1 MTRKT
6 RRGGKVPRPGSVFEY
21 KSWCITPPPNS
32 QVIRKSKKPYADMS
46 AEEKKEFCPPEDKV
60 TSSLPDLPPSP
71 PPSNRSSIS
80 EDASD
85 PASDP
90 EDKPLTA
97 LQKLA
102 ARKTDVS
109 RIVGNNSS
117 TERKA
122 YIWHGRPI
130 PKGGKS
136 KKRSRK
142 HKRKTHRRR
151 R

>member
-1 MTRKT
+1 
-6 RRGGKVPRPGSVFEY
+6 
-21 KSWCITPPPNS
+21 
-32 QVIRKSKKPYADMS
+32 MS